1 MVSLFKKKFNGRTYW
16 YLGES
21 QRVEGKPR
29 LIWQKYLGTAE
40 KVKEYFETGL
50 APQQID
56 VLEFGSVTSLFSIGE
71 NLNFVKAVDKIIS
84 KRQQGLS
91 VGGHLLLTIIN
102 RIDNPLSKNQLSDWF
117 DNTVLKRI
125 FAVKS
130 SYLSSQDFW
139 NHWKKI
145 NQEQIDL
152 IQEKLLDEILPLI
165 DIRELVFDP
174 TNFTT
179 YIEEHKKNKMP
190 QFGHSKEG
198 RKGLR
203 QVNLSLL
210 VNKKDGVPLWHHTYD
225 GNINDVTEFKE
236 LIKTLTKR
244 ITSFSRLCKDI
255 ALVLDKGNN
264 STNNIKNIDK
274 KLHFFV
280 VGSLKPSEHQDLFEI
295 PLEEFNEEYVNAKG
309 EITFCTTTIKNV
321 YDGKKKIVVTYDN
334 KLAYNQKIRTDKA
347 IQKAL
352 NKLQNLK
359 GRIKDSSK
367 SRDEILI
374 KVNDVVGKSYLK
386 NLISYKL
393 EETVNGLKLTFWEN
407 EEAYEQKRK
416 TFGKNILFTDR
427 MSLPAQEIIKI
438 YRDKSII
445 EEQIKNLKD
454 THIIRFT
461 PMWCWTDNMIRVHA
475 FTCVMALL
483 FLRLLVKKVH
493 DAKINLSQDQILDQ
507 LRKIKLAILKMPNS
521 DKIVIKITRLNDTQR
536 ALVNLFDLRKYQ

>member
-1 MVSLFKKKFNGRTYW
+1 MAYIFKKKVRGKVCWYIGENKKVNGISR
-16 YLGES
+16 
-21 QRVEGKPR
+21 R
-29 LIWQKYLGTAE
+29 IWQKYIGNSKTIKE
-40 KVKEYFETGL
+40 KLTGGNVPL
-50 APQQID
+50 EIS
-56 VLEFGSVTSLFSIGE
+56 VLEFGNVTSLLSIGE
-71 NLNFVKAVDKIIS
+71 ELNFVEAVDKIIS

-91 VGGHLLLTIIN
+91 VGEHLLLTIIN

-117 DNTVLKRI
+117 DSTILKRR

-152 IQEKLLDEILPLI
+152 IQEKLLDEILSLV
-165 DIRELVFDP
+165 DVKELVFDP

-190 QFGHSKEG
+190 QFGHSKDK

-203 QVNLSLL
+203 QINLSLL
-210 VNKKDGVPLWHHTYD
+210 VNKKEGVPLWHHTYN
-225 GNINDVTEFKE
+225 GNINDITEFKE
-236 LIKTLTKR
+236 FIKTLTKR
-244 ITSFSRLCKDI
+244 ITTFSRRCKNI
-255 ALVLDKGNN
+255 TLVLDKGNN
-264 STNNIKNIDK
+264 STNNIKNINK

-280 VGSLKPSEHQDLFEI
+280 VGSLKPSEHQELFEI
-295 PLEEFNEEYVNAKG
+295 PLEEFKEEYVNAEG
-309 EITFCTTTIKNV
+309 EVTFCTTTTKNV

-359 GRIKDSSK
+359 GRIKNSGK

-374 KVNDVVGKSYLK
+374 KVNDIVGKSYLK
-386 NLISYKL
+386 SLIGYELK
-393 EETVNGLKLTFWEN
+393 ETYEGLKLDYWEN
-407 EEAYEQKRK
+407 EEAYEQKSK
-416 TFGKNILFTDR
+416 TFGKNILFTDK
-427 MSLPAQEIIKI
+427 MSLSAQEVVKV

-445 EEQIKNLKD
+445 EEQVKNLKD
-454 THIIRFT
+454 THVIRFT
-461 PMWCWTDNMIRVHA
+461 PMWCWTDGMIRVHA

-483 FLRLLVKKVH
+483 FLRLLVKKVR
-493 DAKINLSQDQILDQ
+493 DAKINLSQGQIINQ
-507 LRKIKLAILKMPNS
+507 LQKIKLVILKMPNT
-521 DKIVIKITRLNDTQR
+521 DKLVTKLTRLNDTQR
-536 ALVNLFDLRKYQ
+536 ALVNLFDLRKYS

>member
-1 MVSLFKKKFNGRTYW
+1 MVYLFTKKRKSGTYY
-16 YLGES
+16 YLGENRKINGTS
-21 QRVEGKPR
+21 IRV
-29 LIWQKYLGTAE
+29 WQKYVGPAKTIKSLLEGSRLPAE
-40 KVKEYFETGL
+40 IGFLKFGNAAGL
-50 APQQID
+50 
-56 VLEFGSVTSLFSIGE
+56 LTIGE
-71 NLNFVKAVDKIIS
+71 ELNFVETVDKIIP

-91 VGGHLLLTIIN
+91 VGEHLLLTIIN

-117 DNTVLKRI
+117 DNTVLKRR
-125 FAVKS
+125 FAIKS

-145 NQEQIDL
+145 NQEQIDV
-152 IQEKLLDEILPLI
+152 IQEKLLDKILASV
-165 DIRELVFDP
+165 DVAELVFDP

-190 QFGHSKEG
+190 QFGHSKNKI
-198 RKGLR
+198 KGLR

-225 GNINDVTEFKE
+225 GNINDVTEFKDF
-236 LIKTLTKR
+236 IKTLTKR
-244 ITSFSRLCKDI
+244 ITSFSRKCKNI
-255 ALVLDKGNN
+255 TLVLDKGNN
-264 STNNIKNIDK
+264 STNNIKNIGK

-280 VGSLKPSEHQDLFEI
+280 VGSLKPSENQEFFDI
-295 PLEEFNEEYVNAKG
+295 PLEEFNEEYVNANG
-309 EITFCTTTIKNV
+309 EKTFYAETTKNV
-321 YDGKKKIVVTYDN
+321 YDGEKKIVVTYDN
-334 KLAYNQKIRTDKA
+334 KLAYNQKIRTDRA

-359 GRIKDSSK
+359 GRIKDSK
-367 SRDEILI
+367 KNRDEILI
-374 KVNDVVGKSYLK
+374 KVNGVVGKSYLK
-386 NLISYKL
+386 NLINYELK
-393 EETVNGLKLTFWEN
+393 ETVNGLDLTFTEN

-416 TFGKNILFTDR
+416 TFGKNILFTDKL
-427 MSLPAQEIIKI
+427 SLSTQEVIKL
-438 YRDKSII
+438 YRDKNIV

-454 THIIRFT
+454 THVIRFT

-507 LRKIKLAILKMPNS
+507 LNKIELAILKMPNS
-521 DKIVIKITRLNDTQR
+521 DKLVTKITRLNDAQR
-536 ALVNLFDLRKYQ
+536 ALVNLFDLRKYA